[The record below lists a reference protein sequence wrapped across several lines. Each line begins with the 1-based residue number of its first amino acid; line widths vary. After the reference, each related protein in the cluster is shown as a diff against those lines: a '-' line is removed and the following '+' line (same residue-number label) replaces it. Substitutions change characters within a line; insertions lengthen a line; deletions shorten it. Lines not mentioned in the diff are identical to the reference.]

1 LSRTQGHGA
10 FREGQHPIENLK
22 ILSSDHFPCKISAPV
37 AFIGC
42 TNTIMSQVATDIE
55 AEIVSMFHR
64 GDGHAM
70 DRLYAVYSRY
80 LAGVCTRYMGS
91 SDMMKDVMQESLI
104 KIFTR
109 IGTFRYRGP
118 GSLRAWLTRIVVNE
132 SITMLRQRQRLAVNL
147 TDADPPDVPDGDEE
161 EPDVDGL
168 SPDVMMGLLQRLPD
182 GYRTVLNLYAIEGHS
197 HQEIAQMLGI
207 KVNSSASQL
216 HRAKH
221 MLAKM
226 IDDYKRGKEES
237 R

>member
-1 LSRTQGHGA
+1 
-10 FREGQHPIENLK
+10 
-22 ILSSDHFPCKISAPV
+22 
-37 AFIGC
+37 
-42 TNTIMSQVATDIE
+42 M
-55 AEIVSMFHR
+55 SMFHH

-80 LAGVCTRYMGS
+80 LTGVCTRYMGN
-91 SDMMKDVMQESLI
+91 SDVMKDVMQESLI

-109 IGTFRYRGP
+109 IGSFSYHGP
-118 GSLRAWLTRIVVNE
+118 GSLRAWMTRIVVNE
-132 SITMLRQRQRLAVNL
+132 SITSLRQQQRLADNL
-147 TDADPPDVPDGDEE
+147 TDTDPPDVADGGEEE
-161 EPDVDGL
+161 EPEMDGL
-168 SPDVMMGLLQRLPD
+168 TADVMMGLLQRLPD

-216 HRAKH
+216 HRAKR

-226 IDDYKRGKEES
+226 IDNYKRGKEGT